1 MSQGQGA
8 FFDHGILGSVDVF
21 MGTLLTHCWG
31 VDSCQEVSFY
41 GKRPHLLEGLWGS
54 EFLINVEVI
63 LYDRENE

>member
-1 MSQGQGA
+1 MFSWGPSLHTAG
-8 FFDHGILGSVDVF
+8 
-21 MGTLLTHCWG
+21 G

-63 LYDRENE
+63 LHDRESE